1 MSNFLWFSK
10 KVSVYLFTFSIIF
23 GANTQILSSMST
35 SESQKEVSSN
45 CEAENLDSKISELLD
60 NLAEKSSIVFVEK
73 EKSDFIKV
81 IKNLIE
87 NLIKNSKDI
96 DLDKFVNLFTFE
108 ASGEKFMLVP
118 MSKGLKKHEDC
129 VMNIFCE
136 DGADDEKKE
145 YMKHY
150 MGGKLFSKKYV
161 KGAYCRGVLF
171 NNGKISSLPL
181 MIAIGDKVIA
191 RIGIGPLTGTPEI
204 GYALE
209 QEYSNRKI
217 MTNAVKCVLRL
228 LDFMKEKGI
237 YNYEKLRATA
247 EPDNVPSNKILEKLN
262 FTRSKDLIK
271 EYGVLQVEYYYH
283 FDKKTE
289 NSESLESSDKNV

>member
-35 SESQKEVSSN
+35 NESQKEVSSD
-45 CEAENLDSKISELLD
+45 CESESLDSKISELLD

-81 IKNLIE
+81 IKNLI
-87 NLIKNSKDI
+87 KNSKKDI
-96 DLDKFVNLFTFE
+96 DLNEFVNLFTFE

-136 DGADDEKKE
+136 DGADDEKRE

-161 KGAYCRGVLF
+161 KEAYCRGVLF
-171 NNGKISSLPL
+171 KNGKISSLPL

-191 RIGIGPLTGTPEI
+191 RIGMGPLTCTPEI

-247 EPDNVPSNKILEKLN
+247 EPENEPSNKILEKLN
-262 FTRSKDLIK
+262 FTRSKDLIV
-271 EYGVLQVEYYYH
+271 EYGVAQIEYYYH
-283 FDKKTE
+283 FDKKPE